1 MLFKLTLTNISILKT
16 QFTDFYRT
24 RKLLKSPIINVFFC
38 QNVWRMNRNEF
49 KSIMKD
55 KNKSPKINSIKWG
68 QIITDKNIQYKDAKL
83 FPGGSR
89 KWDWNETGTH
99 HVPGI
104 QPADVEE
111 LLDHGAKTI
120 VLSKG
125 FHERLQ
131 VCDETTDLLKD
142 QEIEFFILQTER
154 AVEKYNELCDHQ
166 AVGALIHST
175 C

>member
-1 MLFKLTLTNISILKT
+1 M
-16 QFTDFYRT
+16 
-24 RKLLKSPIINVFFC
+24 
-38 QNVWRMNRNEF
+38 E
-49 KSIMKD
+49 D

-68 QIITDKNIQYKDAKL
+68 QIITDNDERYKDAKL

-104 QPADVEE
+104 QPADIEE
-111 LLDHGAKTI
+111 LLDHGAETI

-131 VCDETTDLLKD
+131 VCDETTELLK
-142 QEIEFFILQTER
+142 QEGVDYHILETEK
-154 AVEKYNELCDHQ
+154 AVEKYNNLTGNH